1 MKGASAPLLLF
12 GVVGVG
18 TVLALAAA
26 GGGSPVAGAQ
36 RAARTTMDWMD
47 RVIARVSRH
56 EGRHDSLN
64 LNADGAG
71 LSFGIIQ
78 WAQKP
83 GSLGVLLAEMQR
95 TDPERFARTFGPD
108 WRALLEVTRAA
119 SLAPVSGSVLWS
131 EPWVSRFKAAGR
143 DPVFV
148 AVQKRLAKAGEHF
161 VGALDAARE
170 LGVATERSLALLYDT
185 SVQQGPRFAKR
196 HAQRVRERFVA
207 AGRTRVPV
215 QELLT
220 AYAQTA
226 PAHFRRTTPPTE
238 PYPSSHIEWRR
249 TGDAWHAWA
258 GRFDLYTGILRRR
271 MGIVNDPEL
280 SDAPVALPGPGLA

>member
-1 MKGASAPLLLF
+1 MNGASAPLLLF

-26 GGGSPVAGAQ
+26 GGGSPIAGAQ

-47 RVIARVSRH
+47 RVIAHVSRH
-56 EGRHDSLN
+56 EGRHDSLK

-119 SLAPVSGSVLWS
+119 SLAPVG
-131 EPWVSRFKAAGR
+131 
-143 DPVFV
+143 
-148 AVQKRLAKAGEHF
+148 
-161 VGALDAARE
+161 GAL
-170 LGVATERSLALLYDT
+170 L
-185 SVQQGPRFAKR
+185 
-196 HAQRVRERFVA
+196 
-207 AGRTRVPV
+207 
-215 QELLT
+215 
-220 AYAQTA
+220 
-226 PAHFRRTTPPTE
+226 
-238 PYPSSHIEWRR
+238 
-249 TGDAWHAWA
+249 
-258 GRFDLYTGILRRR
+258 
-271 MGIVNDPEL
+271 
-280 SDAPVALPGPGLA
+280 